1 MVKLALCE
9 MECIYLMLNAIKI
22 PGAYN
27 SYNSYDKNFQNQE
40 NFMNVILETEKLLG
54 LWRMRN
60 SSISDKITDFKTLA
74 ILKIV
79 HLALVKAIPNSVI
92 LELDKIKKYFIWKND
107 NPNINQEPFVKIV
120 KMLL

>member
-1 MVKLALCE
+1 MVKLALCGI
-9 MECIYLMLNAIKI
+9 ECIYLMFNAIKI

-40 NFMNVILETEKLLG
+40 NFMNVILKTEKLLG
-54 LWRMRN
+54 LWRMGN

-79 HLALVKAIPNSVI
+79 HLALVKAIPNSII
-92 LELDKIKKYFIWKND
+92 LELDKIKKFFIWKMTILKLSR
-107 NPNINQEPFVKIV
+107 NPLQRS
-120 KMLL
+120 

>member
-1 MVKLALCE
+1 

-54 LWRMRN
+54 LWRMGN
-60 SSISDKITDFKTLA
+60 SSISDKITDFETLA